1 MHYGVPPTPKA
12 SDVIPGVILILVL
25 SIIGAFLTQL

>member
-1 MHYGVPPTPKA
+1 MNYGVPPTPKA
-12 SDVIPGVILILVL
+12 SDVVPGVILIIVL